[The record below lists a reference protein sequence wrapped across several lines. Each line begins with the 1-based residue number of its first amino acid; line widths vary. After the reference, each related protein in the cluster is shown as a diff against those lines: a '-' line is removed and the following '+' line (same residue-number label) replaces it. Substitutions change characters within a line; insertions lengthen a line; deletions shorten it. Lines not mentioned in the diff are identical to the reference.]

1 MGGRI
6 IQVKSA
12 EEWAN
17 HMRECRAFG
26 GKSYLVDFTASWC
39 GPCQRIAPIF
49 EKYSTENPSIT
60 FLKVDVDELADVAG
74 ECGVKAM
81 PTFIGYFNGEQV
93 DTVVGADEKKL
104 LELIAT
110 LSAKGGAGA
119 GQKLGGAAAAPDDSA
134 EARRARM
141 LAAIEARNNPA
152 S

>member
-12 EEWAN
+12 EEWAS

-39 GPCQRIAPIF
+39 GPCQRIAPTY
-49 EKYSTENPSIT
+49 EKYSTENPNIT

-81 PTFIGYFNGEQV
+81 PTFIGFFNGEQV
-93 DTVVGADEKKL
+93 DTVVGADDAKL
-104 LELIAT
+104 RELIAT
-110 LSAKGGAGA
+110 LNSKGSAGA
-119 GQKLGGAAAAPDDSA
+119 GQKLGGAAAPEDSP

-141 LAAIEARNNPA
+141 LAAIEARNNSA